1 MHFSFFLAYK
11 ARDRS
16 FSAQNE
22 DPRAPYK
29 LVALKYSILEPFELL
44 KKERRE

>member
-1 MHFSFFLAYK
+1 MHFSFFSAYK

-16 FSAQNE
+16 FSAQNK

-29 LVALKYSILEPFELL
+29 LVALKYSILERFEAP
-44 KKERRE
+44 KKERRK